1 MYTYLSL
8 SKRDLLLVAA
18 GAVGA
23 SIIGYSYY
31 IIGLKANK
39 CTQNKSKLLKR
50 SSASTK
56 IKDGKT
62 SGTYLIPASVLRD
75 FTSKVLVKCGCYKVE
90 ADKAAEILI
99 LADERGIDSHGCARL
114 MAYFSM
120 LKNKIINP
128 RPKIKIITET
138 ESTATVDGDNG
149 LGLIVGPK
157 CNEIAMEKAEKVG
170 SGWVSVRNTH
180 HYGIA
185 GSYSL
190 ESLRRDMIGISMT
203 NSGGVV
209 APLNGKKRYLGTNP
223 ISIAF
228 PCTDRDRP
236 MVIDMATSVVP
247 WGKVEEC
254 SRTGQTLGS
263 SWAIDSQGFECLD
276 PDKVLAEGALMN
288 LGGHRVSSGHKGYC
302 LAAMVDILC
311 AVLSGGNWGPTV
323 DGFTTN
329 EVNYG
334 DATKDKDGHANESK
348 GEDITQ
354 RINGIGH
361 FFGAMRINGFRP
373 VNEFQRTM
381 DLWIKTFRSCPRIDE
396 KIPVMIPG
404 DPELKASIDRKKN
417 GIPVKLSVCCDLQ
430 DIANEL
436 GIPHPFDPND
446 MPDLTGVKR
455 VIIDAT

>member
-1 MYTYLSL
+1 M
-8 SKRDLLLVAA
+8 LLVTA

-23 SIIGYSYY
+23 SIVGYSYY
-31 IIGLKANK
+31 IIGLKLK
-39 CTQNKSKLLKR
+39 TRTESKSKLLKW
-50 SSASTK
+50 SSASTQ
-56 IKDGKT
+56 IKSGKT
-62 SGTYLIPASVLRD
+62 TGTYLIPADKLRN
-75 FTSKVLVKCGCYKVE
+75 FTSKVFVKCGCYKPE

-99 LADERGIDSHGCARL
+99 LADLRGIDSHGVARL

-120 LKNKIINP
+120 LKNKIVNP
-128 RPKIKIITET
+128 RPNIKIIRET
-138 ESTATVDGDNG
+138 DSTATIDGDNG

-190 ESLRRDMIGISMT
+190 ESLRRNMIGISMT
-203 NSGGVV
+203 NSGSVV
-209 APLNGKKRYLGTNP
+209 APLYGKKRYLGTNP

-236 MVIDMATSVVP
+236 VVIDMATSVVP

-254 SRTGQTLGS
+254 SRTGQSLGPN
-263 SWAIDSQGFECLD
+263 WAIDSRGFECID
-276 PDKVLAEGALMN
+276 PDDVLTEGALMN
-288 LGGHRVSSGHKGYC
+288 LGGHRRSSGHKGYC

-323 DGFTTN
+323 GLFTTN
-329 EVNYG
+329 DVNYG
-334 DATKDKDGHANESK
+334 DVTKGKDGHANETT
-348 GEDITQ
+348 GEPEIQ
-354 RINGIGH
+354 RVNGIAH

-373 VNEFQRTM
+373 VTEFQRTM
-381 DLWIKTFRSCPRIDE
+381 DLWIKTFRSCPPISE
-396 KIPVMIPG
+396 EQPVMIPG
-404 DPELKASIDRKKN
+404 DPELEASIERGKN

-436 GIPHPFDPND
+436 DIPPPFDPTK
-446 MPDLTGVKR
+446 MPNLTGVKR